1 MESPATPLDASRMNK
16 RQKLAALLI
25 ILGPESAAL
34 LLRTLDPPEL
44 EAVSLEM
51 SRLSVIS
58 HELRDQI
65 LREFGD
71 VAVQASTAV
80 LGGVNYLKDALE
92 KSVGQTQASNILGRV
107 ASVPVP
113 VPAMQRIVDLE
124 PHELVN
130 LLRREQPQTL
140 ALVASYLAPEKC
152 SRMLTL
158 LPADMRNR
166 VVERLATLAPTPV
179 DVVERI
185 VEVLNRR
192 IDSRTARALNHTG
205 GLKNAA
211 QILNSIGYALSRSM
225 LGELEKR
232 NPELGVAIRQ
242 ELSRSRDELVA

>member
-1 MESPATPLDASRMNK
+1 
-16 RQKLAALLI
+16 
-25 ILGPESAAL
+25 
-34 LLRTLDPPEL
+34 
-44 EAVSLEM
+44 M

-58 HELRDQI
+58 QELREEI

-92 KSVGQTQASNILGRV
+92 KSVGQTQASDILGRV
-107 ASVPVP
+107 ASAPVP
-113 VPAMQRIVDLE
+113 VPSLQRIVDLE

-158 LPADMRNR
+158 LPADLRNR

-179 DVVERI
+179 DVIERI
-185 VEVLNRR
+185 VEVLNRKV
-192 IDSRTARALNHTG
+192 DSRPARALNQTG

-211 QILNSIGYALSRSM
+211 EILNSIGHALSRSM
-225 LGELEKR
+225 LGDLEKR
-232 NPELGVAIRQ
+232 NPALGVAIRQ